1 MRKFLLLPNWPKT
14 GNLAQEISVSCSV
27 SKVGGTTGDN
37 CASAAKAAEAQHEI
51 RFAHGLTQNHMWADS
66 HFAPQNTLLL
76 GNTLPLSGIGILC
89 IPTHFPSQCTLLPRT
104 LYSLAHFAPEHTLL
118 PGTIYSMFQ
127 GAEWSRK
134 QSLLRSKVI

>member
-1 MRKFLLLPNWPKT
+1 MCYV

-76 GNTLPLSGIGILC
+76 GNTLLLSGMV
-89 IPTHFPSQCTLLPRT
+89 HFAFQLTTLLPKT
-104 LYSLAHFAPEHTLL
+104 LYSLALFE
-118 PGTIYSMFQ
+118 S
-127 GAEWSRK
+127 
-134 QSLLRSKVI
+134 